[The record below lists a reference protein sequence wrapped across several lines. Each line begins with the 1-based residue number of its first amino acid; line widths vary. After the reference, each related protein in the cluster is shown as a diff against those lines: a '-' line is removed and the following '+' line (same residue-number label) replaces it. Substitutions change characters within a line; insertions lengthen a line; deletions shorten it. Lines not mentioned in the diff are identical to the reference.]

1 MLRNKSQ
8 NLLSLAGVGAL
19 AGFLVAASPL
29 QAEEA
34 AGIAVER
41 ARTPLEQTNTVER
54 LAEMQGNTALIN
66 AQAAQIKAQAELQEA
81 HNALREAILEGAE
94 LSGEATKSEDAA
106 QESKA
111 VSVELLPKVLS
122 IYGTGKNFYALLR
135 YPSGLRVD
143 VRVGEKL
150 DDDYVVKSITASRVM
165 VSRDG
170 ETRSLQTYSVSTTNT
185 FSR

>member
-8 NLLSLAGVGAL
+8 IFLSLTASGTL
-19 AGFLVAASPL
+19 AGLLVAVSPL

-34 AGIAVER
+34 AGTV
-41 ARTPLEQTNTVER
+41 LEQTSTVER
-54 LAEMQGNTALIN
+54 LAEMQGSTALIN

-94 LSGEATKSEDAA
+94 LSGGSIKSEDAA
-106 QESKA
+106 QENKA

-122 IYGTGKNFYALLR
+122 IYGADKNFYALLR

-170 ETRSLQTYSVSTTNT
+170 ETRPLQTYSVSTTSVS
-185 FSR
+185 SR